1 MAAEWQE
8 RPLRELVEIF
18 DGPHATPAKT
28 KAGPIFLGISN
39 LAHGRLNLSEVEHV
53 SDDNYVRW
61 TRRVEPRA
69 GDIVFSYET
78 RLGEAARVPPGLR
91 CCLGR
96 RMGLLRARNGEM
108 DERFLLYAYLGPQ
121 FQETLRARTVPGS
134 TVDRIPLIDMP
145 QFPMLVPTD
154 LDEQRAIAHILGTLD
169 DKFELNRRM
178 NETLEAM
185 ARALFKSWFVDFDP
199 VLAKA
204 AGRDPGLPKPIADL
218 FPDSFEDSE
227 LGEIPMGW
235 KLRTIGDL
243 SEQVAMGPFG
253 SSIKVSTFVS
263 EGVPVISGQ
272 HLRETLL
279 EDSEFNFI
287 TEAHADQL
295 KRSNVKRGDVIFTHA
310 GSIGQVAYIPD
321 TSRYKRYII
330 SQRQFY
336 MRCNPKKM
344 SPLFIASYFKT
355 PIGQHRLLANTS
367 STGVPS
373 ISQPVSYL
381 RHLQIV
387 TPPHDLLSIFDSA
400 AKAIYH
406 AAAHNKNQSRTLAN
420 LRDTLLPRL
429 ISGELRIKGSE
440 QFVGRVV

>member
-1 MAAEWQE
+1 
-8 RPLRELVEIF
+8 
-18 DGPHATPAKT
+18 
-28 KAGPIFLGISN
+28 
-39 LAHGRLNLSEVEHV
+39 
-53 SDDNYVRW
+53 
-61 TRRVEPRA
+61 
-69 GDIVFSYET
+69 
-78 RLGEAARVPPGLR
+78 
-91 CCLGR
+91 
-96 RMGLLRARNGEM
+96 
-108 DERFLLYAYLGPQ
+108 
-121 FQETLRARTVPGS
+121 
-134 TVDRIPLIDMP
+134 
-145 QFPMLVPTD
+145 
-154 LDEQRAIAHILGTLD
+154 
-169 DKFELNRRM
+169 
-178 NETLEAM
+178 
-185 ARALFKSWFVDFDP
+185 
-199 VLAKA
+199 
-204 AGRDPGLPKPIADL
+204 
-218 FPDSFEDSE
+218 
-227 LGEIPMGW
+227 MGW

-406 AAAHNKNQSRTLAN
+406 VQPLTTRTN
-420 LRDTLLPRL
+420 HGRSQICVTLCCQ
-429 ISGELRIKGSE
+429 GSSLE
-440 QFVGRVV
+440 SCG